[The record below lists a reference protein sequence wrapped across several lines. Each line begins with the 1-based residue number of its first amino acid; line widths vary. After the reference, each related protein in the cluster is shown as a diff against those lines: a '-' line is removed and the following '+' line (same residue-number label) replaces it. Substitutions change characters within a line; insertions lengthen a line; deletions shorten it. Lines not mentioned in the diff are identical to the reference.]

1 MLLVVERRQSR
12 RLPGAVRSERQ
23 RAIKQRKRR
32 LRSLLLSTAGAR
44 FPTLAAD
51 RFNPT
56 QSRCWERTCT
66 CVPAAMH
73 TLQRVWSGRSACRE
87 LHLCTWSQR
96 EESSAAT

>member
-56 QSRCWERTCT
+56 SVWLLGPHVQVRSRGDAHVATRVERQK
-66 CVPAAMH
+66 CV
-73 TLQRVWSGRSACRE
+73 
-87 LHLCTWSQR
+87 
-96 EESSAAT
+96 